1 MGAQEIDVLVAG
13 AGPVGCSFA
22 LALRASA
29 QRVVVL
35 EREPEGGTRSRPAA
49 RRPLALS
56 YASRLILERVGAWA
70 ALAPSPIE
78 TILVSQAGGFGRARL
93 TAADAGVPAL
103 GYVVEYGDLAAALSA
118 RLESSGI
125 EVRYGAERDRPDARC
140 VVHAEGAS
148 TEAREKRYAQDAVV
162 GVIDVDPRAGTTA
175 YERFTSGGPLAL
187 LPLAGRYAFV
197 WGAPPERARALA
209 DAAPA
214 AFLDELSRAIGH
226 RIGRPIEVEGRAV
239 HPLSLRVRA
248 SRVGTREVFI
258 GNAAQTLHPVAGQ
271 GLNLGLRD
279 AWELASLLQ
288 SAEDPGD
295 PAVLGRFAAR
305 RRLDAGAT
313 IRVTDFLARGFLG
326 TNPVVS
332 SVRGLALTA
341 LDTLPPARR
350 FFARRMI
357 YGPSA
362 LP

>member
-1 MGAQEIDVLVAG
+1 MSAREFDVLVAG

-35 EREPEGGTRSRPAA
+35 ERKTDGARPRASA

-56 YASRLILERVGAWA
+56 YASRLILERVGAWS

-103 GYVVEYGDLAAALSA
+103 GYVVEYAELAAALSA

-125 EVRYGAERDRPDARC
+125 EVRYGAERDRPAARC
-140 VVHAEGAS
+140 VVHAEGVSEDAS
-148 TEAREKRYAQDAVV
+148 EKRYAQDAVV
-162 GVIDVDPRAGTTA
+162 GVLEVDPRAGTTA
-175 YERFTSGGPLAL
+175 HERFTPEGPLAL

-197 WGAPPERARALA
+197 WGAQPDRARALA

-214 AFLDELSRAIGH
+214 DFLDRLSRAAGG
-226 RIGRPIEVEGRAV
+226 RIGRPLGVEGRAV
-239 HPLSLRVRA
+239 HPLSLRVRH

-279 AWELASLLQ
+279 AWELASLMQ
-288 SAEDPGD
+288 SADDPGD
-295 PAVLGRFAAR
+295 PAVLGRFSTR

-313 IRVTDFLARGFLG
+313 IRVTDLLARGFLG
-326 TNPVVS
+326 SNPAVS
-332 SVRGLALTA
+332 TARGLALTA